1 MPRNRLDAMSPSEA
15 NDAPAPVQLLSPS
28 GEVVES
34 AAADEF
40 RPFVDALGDDDLRAL
55 HRDMVLTR
63 RFDREAAALARQGQL
78 ALWVPSHGQEGAQV
92 GLAHATRPQDHLF
105 PSYREHAVALSRGI
119 DPVDILRLLRGHTH
133 GGWNPAEHQNFHVYT
148 LVIGSQTLHAT
159 GYAMG
164 LTLDGKSGTGD
175 PEVDEAV
182 VTFFGDGAT
191 SQGDVSEAL
200 VFAASFQTPEL
211 FFLQNNQWA
220 ISVPVSRQ
228 SRTPLVARAG
238 GFGIPGMQVDGND
251 VLASYAV
258 SRRDLEAARAGGGP
272 RFIEALTY
280 RVGAHTSSDD
290 PTKYRTDDELQSWI
304 ARDPITRFEAFLRGR
319 GEGDGFFADLEAE
332 GDDLGADVR
341 RRTVTLPNP
350 DPGLIFDHVYSEPHP
365 LMAEQKQWLATYEQS
380 FGSTGDTVTTDEG
393 AS

>member
-1 MPRNRLDAMSPSEA
+1 MSSTEA
-15 NDAPAPVQLLSPS
+15 GRDVSTVQLLTPS
-28 GEVVES
+28 GELTQSDES
-34 AAADEF
+34 AEF
-40 RPFVDALGDDDLRAL
+40 LPLVEALSDDQLRAM

-63 RFDREAAALARQGQL
+63 RFDVEAAALARQGQL

-92 GLAHATRPQDHLF
+92 GLAHATRPHDHLF
-105 PSYREHAVALSRGI
+105 PSYREHAVALSRGV

-133 GGWNPAEHQNFHVYT
+133 GGWNPAEHHNFHVYT

-164 LTLDGKSGTGD
+164 LTLDGKAGTGD
-175 PEVDEAV
+175 VDTDQAV

-228 SRTPLVARAG
+228 SRTPLVHRAG
-238 GFGIPGMQVDGND
+238 GFGIPGTQIDGND
-251 VLASYAV
+251 VLAAYAV
-258 SRRDLEAARAGGGP
+258 SRRDLDAARTGGGP
-272 RFIEALTY
+272 RFIEAMTY

-290 PTKYRTDDELQSWI
+290 PTKYRTDDELQGWI

-319 GEGDGFFADLEAE
+319 GEGQQFFDDLGTEC
-332 GDDLGADVR
+332 DDLGADVR
-341 RRTVTLPNP
+341 RRTVELPKP
-350 DPGLIFDHVYSEPHP
+350 EVGLMFDHVYSEPHP
-365 LMAEQKQWLATYEQS
+365 LMREQKEWLAHYEQS
-380 FGSTGDTVTTDEG
+380 FGPAASATDDG
-393 AS
+393 GRA

>member
-1 MPRNRLDAMSPSEA
+1 MSSTEA
-15 NDAPAPVQLLSPS
+15 GRDVSTVQLLTPS
-28 GEVVES
+28 GELTQSDES
-34 AAADEF
+34 AEF
-40 RPFVDALGDDDLRAL
+40 LPLVEALSDDQLRAM

-63 RFDREAAALARQGQL
+63 RFDVEAAALARQGQL

-92 GLAHATRPQDHLF
+92 GLAHATRPHDHLF
-105 PSYREHAVALSRGI
+105 PSYREHAVALSRGV

-133 GGWNPAEHQNFHVYT
+133 GGWNPAEHHNFHVYT

-164 LTLDGKSGTGD
+164 LTLDGKAGTGD
-175 PEVDEAV
+175 VDTDQAV

-228 SRTPLVARAG
+228 SRTPLVHRAG
-238 GFGIPGMQVDGND
+238 GFGIPGTQIDGND
-251 VLASYAV
+251 VLAAYAV
-258 SRRDLEAARAGGGP
+258 SRRDLDAARTGGGP
-272 RFIEALTY
+272 RFIEAMTY

-290 PTKYRTDDELQSWI
+290 PTKYRTDDELQGWI

-319 GEGDGFFADLEAE
+319 GEGQQFFDDLGTE

-341 RRTVTLPNP
+341 RRTVELPKP
-350 DPGLIFDHVYSEPHP
+350 EVGLMFDHVYSEPHP
-365 LMAEQKQWLATYEQS
+365 LMREQKEWLAHYEQS
-380 FGSTGDTVTTDEG
+380 FGPAATATDDG
-393 AS
+393 GRA